1 MLQYLQAQPACDIAF
16 VWWMLSWFVT
26 RHLLFCK
33 VIASAY
39 WDAPNQIEFGW
50 WPERGHWL
58 TREVHKGFVFL
69 LVILE
74 VSTVSMV
81 HDAANFALVLD
92 YPECLVLPDML
103 RGISRVEGRR
113 SRGLP
118 E

>member
-1 MLQYLQAQPACDIAF
+1 MLRYLQSQPACDIAF

-26 RHLLFCK
+26 RHVLFCK

-58 TREVHKGFVFL
+58 TSEVHKGFVSL

-74 VSTVSMV
+74 VSTVSTV
-81 HDAANFALVLD
+81 HNAANFAFVPD
-92 YPECLVLPDML
+92 YPDYLVLPDMW
-103 RGISRVEGRR
+103 RYISRTKR
-113 SRGLP
+113 
-118 E
+118 

>member
-1 MLQYLQAQPACDIAF
+1 MLQYLQSQPACDIVF

-26 RHLLFCK
+26 RHVLFCK

-58 TREVHKGFVFL
+58 TSEVHKVFVSL

-74 VSTVSMV
+74 VSTVFMV
-81 HDAANFALVLD
+81 HDAANFAFVLD
-92 YPECLVLPDML
+92 YPEYLDLCDML
-103 RGISRVEGRR
+103 RGISRTKR
-113 SRGLP
+113 
-118 E
+118 